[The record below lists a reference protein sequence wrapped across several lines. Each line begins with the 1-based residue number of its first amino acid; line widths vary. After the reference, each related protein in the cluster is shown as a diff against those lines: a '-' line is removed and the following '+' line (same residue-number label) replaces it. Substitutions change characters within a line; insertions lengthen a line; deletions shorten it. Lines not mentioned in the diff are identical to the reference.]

1 MRADFCASL
10 PACPCAA
17 NGAPGVGGY
26 KGCAFHR
33 VIKGFVLQGGKWG
46 IWRPAAAAVG
56 KGAAACAFAA
66 DS

>member
-1 MRADFCASL
+1 MGFVRPYCLSQGVNFCVNL

-33 VIKGFVLQGGKWG
+33 VIKGFVLQGGKWQEAC
-46 IWRPAAAAVG
+46 WLPAAAV
-56 KGAAACAFAA
+56 
-66 DS
+66 